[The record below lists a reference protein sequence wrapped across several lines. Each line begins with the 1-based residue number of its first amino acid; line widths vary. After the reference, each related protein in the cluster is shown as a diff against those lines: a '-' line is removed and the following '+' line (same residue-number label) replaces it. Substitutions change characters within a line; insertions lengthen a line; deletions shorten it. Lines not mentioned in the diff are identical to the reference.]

1 MHSATPNEVELS
13 RPASQWVDYSDEDN
27 LIDLT
32 IPAWWLRQPS
42 PGYLLDLHAP
52 SDPWTS
58 LQLSSHSIGHIRFGE
73 RVDELIQSDSKS
85 WLLQRKA
92 SVIHNGTAALE
103 ADFGLQSNGAAWLMR
118 KLYLPFNDRLFA
130 LGFMTRLATWS
141 RYSEIHR
148 SSFRSFSAF
157 NSRRRSTRAAQNN
170 LRSVSI
176 GATQVDEKCLLL

>member
-1 MHSATPNEVELS
+1 MHSTPQNDVELS
-13 RPASQWVDYSDEDN
+13 SRESQWVDYSDEDK

-32 IPAWWLRQPS
+32 IPASWSRQAS

-52 SDPWTS
+52 GDPWTV
-58 LQLSSHSIGHIRFGE
+58 LQLSSHSLGTLRFGE
-73 RVDELIQSDSKS
+73 RVNELILSDSKN

-92 SVIHNGTAALE
+92 SVIQNGVAALE

-118 KLYLPFNDRLFA
+118 KLYLPLNDRLFA

-141 RYSEIHR
+141 RYSEVHR

-157 NSRRRSTRAAQNN
+157 STRRRSTLATQNS
-170 LRSVSI
+170 LRSKSTRAI
-176 GATQVDEKCLLL
+176 PIDENCLFL